1 MADFSFL
8 YNLKKFE
15 MRPSLDNIKA
25 AMNKLGNFQKNFR
38 IIHITGT
45 NGKGSTAAMIS
56 NILKKAD
63 FKIGM
68 FTSPHLVNFNE
79 RIQINNI
86 PISDNDAFKLIDKIK
101 SLNIQLT
108 FFEFITALA
117 LLYFKENNVDF
128 VVLEVGLGGSWDATN
143 VCDAEISVIT
153 SIYLDHTRVLGNSIE
168 VIAKDKCGI
177 IKKNSKVITCNS
189 NPINIIKE
197 FCKGK
202 DFIITSPYQKKLNL
216 KGDFQ
221 KINAGIAEAVCR
233 LLKVPQNI
241 IEKGLETVEWP
252 GRLEF
257 VEDNVLVDCA
267 HNPAAVKEVTA
278 FVKSNLKF
286 NKLII
291 IFGVLADKDYKKMI
305 KKLPRPD
312 FLILTKPKIER
323 ALDPVKLAYDG
334 PCAIIE
340 NPFEALRYAKNLAKH
355 DDLIFITGSCFLVG
369 NIMELFV
376 KK

>member
-8 YNLKKFE
+8 YNLKKFG
-15 MRPSLDNIKA
+15 MHPSLDNIKA
-25 AMNKLGNFQKNFR
+25 AMTKLGNFQKDFR

-56 NILKKAD
+56 NILKETGYKVS
-63 FKIGM
+63 M

-79 RIQINNI
+79 RMQINNV
-86 PISDNDAFKLIDKIK
+86 PISDNEAFSLIDKIK
-101 SLNIQLT
+101 ALNIQLT

-153 SIYLDHTRVLGNSIE
+153 SICLDHTKILGNSIE
-168 VIAKDKCGI
+168 EITKDKCGI
-177 IKKNSKVITCNS
+177 IKNNSKVVTCNS

-197 FCKGK
+197 LCKNK
-202 DFIITSPYQKKLNL
+202 DLIINWPYAKKLNL

-221 KINAGIAEAVCR
+221 KINAGIAQGVCR
-233 LLKVPQNI
+233 LLKVPEDI

-252 GRLEF
+252 GRLEYL
-257 VEDNVLVDCA
+257 ENNVLVDCA
-267 HNPAAVKEVTA
+267 HNPTAVEQVTN
-278 FVKSNLKF
+278 FVKQNLKF

-291 IFGVLADKDYKKMI
+291 IFGVLVDKDYKKMI
-305 KKLPRPD
+305 KSLPKPD

-323 ALDPVKLAYDG
+323 ALDPVELAYDG
-334 PCAIIE
+334 PCAVIE
-340 NPFEALRYAKNLAKH
+340 NPIEALRYAKNLAKH

-369 NIMELFV
+369 NIKELYQ
-376 KK
+376 K